1 MSRIG
6 HRAVAPTALG
16 TVVTSWDLEPGVR
29 FDQHQHPSHQLS
41 IAARSAV
48 AMVIGE
54 RTYVVPRAR
63 ALWVPAGTPHSV
75 APLGAAQ
82 MTTLWFDPARCPL
95 RWSRPT
101 VVNVDGL
108 VEALLDR
115 LRDGSLSAAART
127 RSERV
132 LFDALHPVPASDLD
146 LALPT
151 DDRARRVAEAIL
163 LDPSDNR
170 TLAAWGRLVGASE
183 RTLMRRFQTETGRGF
198 QDWRTAARLLAA
210 LRLLL
215 TDAPVAS
222 IAGSVG
228 YSNASAFCAAFRR
241 TLGAPPSA
249 FRSS

>member
-6 HRAVAPTALG
+6 HRAVTPTALG
-16 TVVTSWDLEPGVR
+16 TVVSSWDLEPGVR
-29 FDQHQHPSHQLS
+29 FDHHEHPTHQLS
-41 IAARSAV
+41 IAGRSAV
-48 AMVIGE
+48 AMVVGK

-75 APLGAAQ
+75 EPIGAAE
-82 MTTLWFDPARCPL
+82 MTTLWFDPARCPV

-101 VVNVDGL
+101 VVTVDGL
-108 VEALLDR
+108 VEALVDR

-132 LFDALHPVPASDLD
+132 LFDALAPVPASDLD

-163 LDPSDNR
+163 IDPSDDR
-170 TLAAWGRLVGASE
+170 TLADWGRIVGASE
-183 RTLMRRFQTETGRGF
+183 RTLMRRFRAETGRGF
-198 QDWRTAARLLAA
+198 QEWRKAARLVAA

-215 TDAPVAS
+215 TDAPVAV
-222 IAGSVG
+222 IASSVG
-228 YSNASAFCAAFRR
+228 YSTASAFGAAFRR
-241 TLGAPPSA
+241 ALGAPPSA